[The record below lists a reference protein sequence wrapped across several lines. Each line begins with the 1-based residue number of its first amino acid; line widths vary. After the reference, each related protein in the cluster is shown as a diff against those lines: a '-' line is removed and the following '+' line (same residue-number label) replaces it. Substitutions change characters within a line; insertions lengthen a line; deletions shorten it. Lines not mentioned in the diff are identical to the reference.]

1 MDANPDE
8 LAISHYVSDG
18 ALIIEVAGEIDLHT
32 ATELQRS
39 VDRLS
44 PFPHPVTLDLA
55 GVGLRGA
62 GIDAAQALD
71 HAGVEQQA
79 FGQAGLTGVDV
90 CQDPQVQRSHEAS
103 CPLRRQCLPAVG
115 T

>member
-55 GVGLRGA
+55 GVGFIDSTGIRALLAINNRATETTGEALRIVNPTDGTRRLLELT
-62 GIDAAQALD
+62 GIDKILRLEGV
-71 HAGVEQQA
+71 AG
-79 FGQAGLTGVDV
+79 
-90 CQDPQVQRSHEAS
+90 S
-103 CPLRRQCLPAVG
+103 
-115 T
+115 